1 MRTMAAMQVA
11 KDTVVMIDYTLTG
24 PDGAVIDSSKGREP
38 LAYLHGA
45 SNIIPGLENALTG
58 KAAGEGLTVTVPP
71 EQGYGKHDPNLVQ
84 PVPREQLKNLPD
96 LKPGM
101 QLQAQTPQGPRVV
114 TITKGDDQ
122 NVTIDGNHRLAGMP
136 LTFEVKVV
144 DVRAATAEEVAH
156 GHPHG
161 PGGHHH

>member
-1 MRTMAAMQVA
+1 MLPKGRVPALRKVAHVPTMGRMQVA

-71 EQGYGKHDPNLVQ
+71 EQGYGKHDPAMVA
-84 PVPREQLKNLPD
+84 PVPRAQLKNL
-96 LKPGM
+96 
-101 QLQAQTPQGPRVV
+101 
-114 TITKGDDQ
+114 
-122 NVTIDGNHRLAGMP
+122 
-136 LTFEVKVV
+136 
-144 DVRAATAEEVAH
+144 
-156 GHPHG
+156 
-161 PGGHHH
+161 